1 MNWEYSHLAND
12 RPDAVTSKQCLQIGV
27 VALSY
32 FLLVAASTGP
42 KDIIT
47 GNDLVDWC
55 GNDIEHSA
63 NGFCIGYLAGLVEGL
78 VQMRT
83 FCLPPNSN
91 NEQYRRMIL
100 EFLYANPKKRNEPAV
115 VLTHDLLTQSF
126 PCTGQ

>member
-1 MNWEYSHLAND
+1 MPEDKLKSTE
-12 RPDAVTSKQCLQIGV
+12 AVTPKCRLQIVV

-32 FLLVAASTGP
+32 FLVVAAPTGA

-55 GNDIEHSA
+55 GNDIESSA
-63 NGFCIGYLAGLVEGL
+63 SGFCIGYLAGLVEGL
-78 VQMRT
+78 VQMRA

-100 EFLYANPKKRNEPAV
+100 EFLYANPKKRDEPAV
-115 VLTHDLLTQSF
+115 VLVHELLTQNF
-126 PCTGQ
+126 PCTAK